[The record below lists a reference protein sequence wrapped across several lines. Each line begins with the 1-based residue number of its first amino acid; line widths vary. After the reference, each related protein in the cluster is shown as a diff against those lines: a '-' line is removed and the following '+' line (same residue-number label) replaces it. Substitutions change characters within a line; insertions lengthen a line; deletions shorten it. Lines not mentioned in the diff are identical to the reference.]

1 MAVNNNAMKG
11 ALITLEVGD
20 GGDPTE
26 TFTAF
31 AGSRS
36 ITFSLGGNEIDVTTA
51 DDIDENAAVWN
62 TYISGTNDFSASIG
76 SGVMKTAATLVQAMQ
91 DRAADTVRNY
101 RIVVKDKFT
110 IAGPMRITTFEGS
123 GDYNE
128 AASYSLTVRA
138 ASALTI
144 TAAT

>member
-20 GGDPTE
+20 GASPE
-26 TFTAF
+26 AFTAF

-36 ITFSLGGNEIDVTTA
+36 VRFSLGGSEIDVTTA
-51 DDIDENAAVWN
+51 DDIDANSAVWS
-62 TYISGTNDFSASIG
+62 TYISGVNDFSASFD
-76 SGVMKTAATLVQAMQ
+76 GVMKTATTMVQAMQ

-101 RIVVKDKFT
+101 QLVVKDKFT
-110 IAGPMRITTFEGS
+110 ISGPMRITTFEGNGEYS
-123 GDYNE
+123 D
-128 AASYSLTVRA
+128 AATYSVTIRA